1 MEDEIAAL
9 NPNAN
14 VDKAKLATVEDQVHK
29 GLVTVSS
36 QHETFEMLKGQLRVW
51 LNGTRWIWP
60 SN

>member
-14 VDKAKLATVEDQVHK
+14 VDKAILATVEDQDQKV
-29 GLVTVSS
+29 LVTVSS
-36 QHETFEMLKGQLRVW
+36 QHETSEMLKGQLSVW